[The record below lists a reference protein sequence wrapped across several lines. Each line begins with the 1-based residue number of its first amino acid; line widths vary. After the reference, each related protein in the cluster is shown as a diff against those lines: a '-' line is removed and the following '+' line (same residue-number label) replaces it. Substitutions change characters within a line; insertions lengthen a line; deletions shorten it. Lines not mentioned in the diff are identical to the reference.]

1 MFREKGKKFNW
12 GCVEIKVAES
22 HPYGGTA
29 TRRHGTNKSEIG
41 YSP

>member
-22 HPYGGTA
+22 HPYGE
-29 TRRHGTNKSEIG
+29 HCYSEAWHKEV
-41 YSP
+41 